1 MEIIIAVIALGI
13 IIFVGYSMLNKEV
26 SEGKHPLDSLK
37 ITTEFPD
44 PKPEIKEAP
53 VAETKIEE
61 PKVAVQE
68 KIEAKTEV
76 APSKPK
82 KKYYHNKPKGDNTK
96 KPSAPKKPA
105 PTKAPKKPS
114 K

>member
-13 IIFVGYSMLNKEV
+13 IVFVGYSMLNKEV

-44 PKPEIKEAP
+44 PKPEIKAP
-53 VAETKIEE
+53 PVEE